1 MALSDRLLAAVPVAF
16 SFLVVA
22 SLYVWQASRHP
33 TPWLFSDEIEYT
45 QISRAIAETGKPARR
60 GVEYWGAGL
69 FPWLIAPFW
78 WIDHTESAYG
88 AVKTFN
94 SLVMTAAMFPTYLL
108 ARMVMAR
115 PYALLAAVGS
125 ALAPFFIYSAM
136 VMQEPIAYFAAA
148 LAFYVTARLLVE
160 ATRWNI
166 AAAVGTAVVTPFIRD
181 ELIIVPA
188 IMLAALGLRSVWHG
202 RGRAAV
208 GRASWRLRAAYAA
221 SALVAL
227 VVLVAVARA
236 GATQVEV
243 AMRSPGT
250 MLDQTLWAWGAL
262 IVGVGVLPA
271 VIGLA
276 MIVPAASIERTRA
289 VIAFTCVLAAS
300 VVLVTAYVAVK
311 GAYQAAT
318 FEARVEERNVVYIAP
333 LLFVALA
340 LFAATRA
347 IRVWTLAL
355 AAALTAWSIQSLP
368 LHLNGLEGDAPGL
381 AILTRIANDHEWTV
395 DQTRRLLYVLVAA
408 SVLVG
413 LTPLLLRRRRFVS
426 WIVVGAAVLSI
437 GWATWA
443 ETVASKYSNDFADLF
458 LNGLPKPL
466 DWVDQ
471 ATGGKPAVYIG
482 QKIADPNP
490 IWSLE
495 FWNRDVR
502 EVWSLDAPP
511 PGPGPDPDPEPDREG
526 RPPSSATP
534 ATDYAVID
542 KDLSLDGTTVRGPG
556 LMRLV
561 SNIGA
566 AAAAGVLRRSLP
578 GRLDR
583 EHDGGVPSVV
593 AHYNLF
599 DAPKKPGTVFVT
611 LSRKG
616 FCGPQ
621 ELPAHVL
628 IQVGTIALQPQREG
642 SPRAGDAAARL
653 GSRQLRRRTS
663 RSTRQR
669 AVPRQGL
676 RDAAVPAQRA
686 LDPATLS
693 AATSARS
700 LAWCSKNDG
709 GAAASLREGPQP
721 LTGNSD
727 QRLWVLADEPGH
739 ARADARGCDGRGA
752 CGRSRRRR
760 RGGRRQPATFQALP
774 ARPHGAVAEVDVL
787 DVVPVARV
795 PPRRSTGTA

>member
-1 MALSDRLLAAVPVAF
+1 VTAVDVEAAPVALSDRLLAAVPVAF

-45 QISRAIAETGKPARR
+45 QISRAIAESGKPARR

-202 RGRAAV
+202 RGRAAF

-221 SALVAL
+221 GAVVAV

-236 GATQVEV
+236 GASQVEV

-262 IVGVGVLPA
+262 IVGVGVLPV
-271 VIGLA
+271 VIGPA

-318 FEARVEERNVVYIAP
+318 FEARVEERNVVYVAP

-347 IRVWTLAL
+347 MRVWTLAL

-482 QKIADPNP
+482 QKIADPNA

-502 EVWSLDAPP
+502 KVWSLDGTA
-511 PGPGPDPDPEPDREG
+511 PGPGPILTPSLLAKDGRLLSDPGYE
-526 RPPSSATP
+526 
-534 ATDYAVID
+534 YAVID
-542 KDLSLDGTTVRGPG
+542 KDLSLDGTTVRDQG

-561 SNIGA
+561 RISEPLRLRESF
-566 AAAAGVLRRSLP
+566 AGVFQ
-578 GRLDR
+578 
-583 EHDGGVPSVV
+583 DGWIGSMTGVPSVV

-616 FCGPQ
+616 FCGPKA
-621 ELPAHVL
+621 PGHVL
-628 IQVGTIALQPQREG
+628 IQVGTIALNQQREG
-642 SPRAGDAAARL
+642 VL
-653 GSRQLRRRTS
+653 GRVTQ
-663 RSTRQR
+663 QR
-669 AVPRQGL
+669 AWEVDSCAERTFPIETPGGPFHVKVSVTPPFQ
-676 RDAAVPAQRA
+676 PNA
-686 LDPATLS
+686 LDPGNFE
-693 AATSARS
+693 RRYF
-700 LAWCSKNDG
+700 
-709 GAAASLREGPQP
+709 GAQLG
-721 LTGNSD
+721 
-727 QRLWVLADEPGH
+727 VV
-739 ARADARGCDGRGA
+739 
-752 CGRSRRRR
+752 
-760 RGGRRQPATFQALP
+760 FQK
-774 ARPHGAVAEVDVL
+774 
-787 DVVPVARV
+787 
-795 PPRRSTGTA
+795 